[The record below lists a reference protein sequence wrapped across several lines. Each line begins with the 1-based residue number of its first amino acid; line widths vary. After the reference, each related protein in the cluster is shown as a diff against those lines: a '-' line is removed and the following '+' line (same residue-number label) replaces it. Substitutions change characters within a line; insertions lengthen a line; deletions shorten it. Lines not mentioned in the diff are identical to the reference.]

1 MLVIPFPK
9 GGQLGILYNEKM
21 ILESIPEK
29 MIKVLYD
36 FPRQFKAA
44 ENIIRKEK
52 LPFDMKFKNALIL
65 GVGGSSSEKRP
76 NIPDNNK

>member
-44 ENIIRKEK
+44 
-52 LPFDMKFKNALIL
+52 
-65 GVGGSSSEKRP
+65 
-76 NIPDNNK
+76 